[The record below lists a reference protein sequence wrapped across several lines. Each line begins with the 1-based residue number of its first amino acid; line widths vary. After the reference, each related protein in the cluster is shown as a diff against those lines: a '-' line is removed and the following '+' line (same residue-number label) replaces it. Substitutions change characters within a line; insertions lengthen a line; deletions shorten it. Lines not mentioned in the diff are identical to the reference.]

1 MRRTTLLVAALA
13 LGLIGA
19 APVSGHREEL
29 AGGPARVQQV
39 LRRHELRTLEGRTVS
54 IAALEGEV
62 VVVNFWAS
70 WCAPC
75 RRELPRLDAMHAA
88 MAKQGGRVLAV
99 SIDHE
104 ARAAERFAR
113 KHKLSLPV
121 CHDGPDGLA
130 RALDLPHVP
139 FTIVLDRSGAIA
151 YTTSRSDDAGLEQL
165 DQVTRRLLAVASPV
179 VSRGAEGGTR

>member
-1 MRRTTLLVAALA
+1 MRRETLLVAALA
-13 LGLIGA
+13 LGLAGA
-19 APVSGHREEL
+19 APVSGHRTEL
-29 AGGPARVQQV
+29 AGGPARAQEA
-39 LRRHELRTLEGRTVS
+39 LRRHDLRTLEGRAIS

-62 VVVNFWAS
+62 VVINFWAS

-151 YTTSRSDDAGLEQL
+151 YTTSRSDDAGLDQL
-165 DQVTRRLLAVASPV
+165 DQVTRRLLAATGPV
-179 VSRGAEGGTR
+179 VSRGAEGGAR